1 MNEEQMLERLESL
14 QECLGKAEE
23 HFEIL
28 RELDR
33 LQKLI
38 AGMEDAIAVDESYR
52 RQTADY

>member
-38 AGMEDAIAVDESYR
+38 AGLEEAIAVDESYR